1 MTLHDTGCCFQLIFS
16 YVKTSVSLLLNF
28 IQNSFYNKL
37 IFVKVNSSSFSLLIS
52 LSKTKSHCWKWHK
65 ALHEKMT
72 LSGKCLQGNNS
83 SVPALIPQRLPPHDY
98 SWYLWSRAEPAAPPR
113 PILWLL
119 GIRANPPHQGLLSP
133 VKNAGE
139 IEEGASLTYFSS
151 SSHPFTSYAHISAP
165 TSKLHIHPR
174 ISVGW
179 WKKKKNLEEMRHQKT
194 TFSPTFLHLWG
205 EAESWSD
212 CSPSLS
218 LRRMNGKGKKHQN
231 ANLYL
236 RCKIVVALIVFV
248 VHNSPT
254 PTLC

>member
-52 LSKTKSHCWKWHK
+52 LSKTKSHCWKWHM

-83 SVPALIPQRLPPHDY
+83 SVPALIPQCLPPHYY

-119 GIRANPPHQGLLSP
+119 GIRVTPPHQGLLSP
-133 VKNAGE
+133 MKNARE

-179 WKKKKNLEEMRHQKT
+179 WKKKIWRKWGTKKQHFPPHFCICEERLKARVT
-194 TFSPTFLHLWG
+194 VLHLSVSG
-205 EAESWSD
+205 EWMEKVKSIQMPIFISD
-212 CSPSLS
+212 AKS
-218 LRRMNGKGKKHQN
+218 
-231 ANLYL
+231 
-236 RCKIVVALIVFV
+236 
-248 VHNSPT
+248 
-254 PTLC
+254 